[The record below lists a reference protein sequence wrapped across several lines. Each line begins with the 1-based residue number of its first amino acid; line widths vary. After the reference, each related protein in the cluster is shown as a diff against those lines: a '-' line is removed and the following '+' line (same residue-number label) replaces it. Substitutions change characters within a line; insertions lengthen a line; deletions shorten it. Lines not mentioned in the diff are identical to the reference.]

1 MSDNKNYQGKTSR
14 GVSSSR
20 EEKSGV
26 PSKRFKTS
34 DAKESK
40 GFSSSK
46 SGTKESK
53 SFSSSKYEKRP
64 APSRRYRGDDANA
77 KDSREGIGREDK
89 SKINNKGHKQGDE
102 KLVEYKRNTRDKS
115 EINPRVSNASEASE
129 TQIIREDLIEGRNAV
144 IEALKSDRTIEYI
157 LIAKGDLVGSISVVI
172 ALAKE
177 KGIVTKEVDRRKL
190 DEMSQTS
197 SHQGVMAV
205 VTPYKY
211 FGLNDIF
218 NYAEEKGEKPFII
231 VLDEIEDPHNFG
243 SIIRTAEVCGAH
255 GIIIP
260 KRRNVG
266 ATPIVYKT
274 SAGAIEHVK
283 IAKVT
288 NINAAIEEIKERGVW
303 VYGADMEAES
313 YIFDTDLTGAVAL
326 VIGSEGRGISKLTKE
341 KCDVLVKIPMVG
353 KITSLNASVA
363 GGIIMYEIMKQKM
376 R

>member
-1 MSDNKNYQGKTSR
+1 MSDNKKYQGNK
-14 GVSSSR
+14 GN
-20 EEKSGV
+20 
-26 PSKRFKTS
+26 
-34 DAKESK
+34 K
-40 GFSSSK
+40 GFSKGKEDK
-46 SGTKESK
+46 SGIGFRK
-53 SFSSSKYEKRP
+53 SRTGEQ
-64 APSRRYRGDDANA
+64 GA
-77 KDSREGIGREDK
+77 KDSREFSVSREDK
-89 SKINNKGHKQGDE
+89 KRVVTKRTRQGQENVTENRKFTRERAEINNKNNNVNE
-102 KLVEYKRNTRDKS
+102 EA
-115 EINPRVSNASEASE
+115 EIK
-129 TQIIREDLIEGRNAV
+129 ILREDLIEGRNAV

-157 LIAKGDLVGSISVVI
+157 LISKGDMVGSISVVL

-197 SHQGVMAV
+197 AHQGVIAI

-211 FGLNDIF
+211 FGINDIF
-218 NYAEEKGEKPFII
+218 KDAEEKGEKPFII
-231 VLDEIEDPHNFG
+231 ILDEIQDPHNFG

-260 KRRNVG
+260 KRKNVG
-266 ATPIVYKT
+266 ATPTVYKT

-288 NINAAIEEIKERGVW
+288 NINATIEEIKERGVW
-303 VYGADMEAES
+303 VYGADMAGEN
-313 YIFDTDLTGAVAL
+313 YIFDTDLTGAVAI

-363 GGIIMYEIMKQKM
+363 SGIIMYEIMKQKI